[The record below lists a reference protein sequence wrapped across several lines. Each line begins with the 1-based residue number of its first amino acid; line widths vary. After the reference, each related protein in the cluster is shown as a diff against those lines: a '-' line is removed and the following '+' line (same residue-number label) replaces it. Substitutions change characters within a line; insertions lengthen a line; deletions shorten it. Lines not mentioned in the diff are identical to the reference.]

1 MAPVGVRIRE
11 GASPFPEHYDVY
23 KRIAAE
29 VLHSVTP
36 STAED
41 VALLRVVMSKVL
53 LHDDRQV
60 HAPVARTL
68 SMPILTCG
76 LFAPRT

>member
-1 MAPVGVRIRE
+1 MRRE
-11 GASPFPEHYDVY
+11 GASPYPEHYDVY

-41 VALLRVVMSKVL
+41 VGLLRVVMSKVL
-53 LHDDRQV
+53 FHDD
-60 HAPVARTL
+60 PE
-68 SMPILTCG
+68 M
-76 LFAPRT
+76 